1 MINLRIGAL
10 LLIGVSVLSTGC
22 QSKLYEENQ
31 ELFRQNRELQSRVD
45 AADAKLRAAA
55 DPAQLAVMQ
64 SQIADREKAIADRDA
79 KITELE
85 SQLRQPAPNTPAD
98 PSLAG
103 IETSYDSKAGTLTV
117 NLPGD
122 VLFASG
128 QSDVK
133 SSADATLNKI
143 IAAVKKDYAGK
154 KIYVD
159 GYTDSDPISK
169 TKDKYEDNLDL
180 SAARARAVA
189 KYLTSNGLN
198 ASQVSPRAMGSTSPK
213 ATKAKSRRVEIVVL
227 VK

>member
-10 LLIGVSVLSTGC
+10 LLIGVSIFSTGC
-22 QSKLYEENQ
+22 QNKLADENQ
-31 ELFRQNRELQSRVD
+31 ELYRQNRELQSRVD
-45 AADAKLRAAA
+45 SADAKLRAAA

-64 SQIADREKAIADRDA
+64 STIADREKAIADRDA
-79 KITELE
+79 KITDLE
-85 SQLRQPAPNTPAD
+85 SQLRQPAPNAPAD
-98 PSLAG
+98 PGLAG
-103 IETSYDSKAGTLTV
+103 IDATYDSKAGTLTV

-122 VLFASG
+122 VLFSSG
-128 QSDVK
+128 QSEVK

-143 IAAVKKDYAGK
+143 IAALKKDYAGK

-189 KYLTSNGLN
+189 KYLTSNGLS
-198 ASQVSPRAMGSTSPK
+198 ASAVSPRAMGSTSPK

>member
-1 MINLRIGAL
+1 MMKSGAL
-10 LLIGVSVLSTGC
+10 LLLIVLGVLSTGC

-31 ELFRQNRELQSRVD
+31 DLYRQNRELQSKVD
-45 AADAKLRAAA
+45 EYDAKLRASA

-64 SQIADREKAIADRDA
+64 SQLADRDKNLSERDA
-79 KITELE
+79 KIAELE
-85 SQLRQPAPNTPAD
+85 SQLRQPAPSGPSD
-98 PSLAG
+98 PGLSG

-117 NLPGD
+117 NVPGD

-128 QSDVK
+128 QSEVK

-154 KIYVD
+154 KVLVD

-189 KYLTSNGLN
+189 KYLTSNGLST
-198 ASQVSPRAMGSTSPK
+198 SQVSPRAMGSTSPK
-213 ATKAKSRRVEIVVL
+213 ASKAKSRRVEIVVQ